1 MGSDPE
7 QVVRALRKVVVA
19 GVCSTMDRRDDP
31 GVVEK
36 EFEVQALVRQR
47 TDLPG
52 NQQIELAF
60 GQPTSSSSTYPVVR
74 RNTIRG

>member
-1 MGSDPE
+1 
-7 QVVRALRKVVVA
+7 
-19 GVCSTMDRRDDP
+19 
-31 GVVEK
+31 
-36 EFEVQALVRQR
+36 VQALVRQR